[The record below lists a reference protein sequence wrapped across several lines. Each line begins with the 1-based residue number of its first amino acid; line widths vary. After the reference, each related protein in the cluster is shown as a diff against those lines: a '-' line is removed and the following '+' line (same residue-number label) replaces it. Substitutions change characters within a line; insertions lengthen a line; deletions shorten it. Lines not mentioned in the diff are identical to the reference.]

1 MGRLPRRGIAFIL
14 ILIIIFVTSGSMFT
28 APVFLSEYSPAPA
41 LILPGEPAYVRGHV
55 YRWNA
60 TNEASG
66 EWIPAAG
73 VDVRIFATD
82 ELISE
87 IVTANEEGI
96 FWAGQSYRSGQ
107 VLTLTIEG
115 QRFRAFIPYFPRG
128 IVELGDFFLDS

>member
-1 MGRLPRRGIAFIL
+1 MLV
-14 ILIIIFVTSGSMFT
+14 IIVTSGSMFT
-28 APVFLSEYSPAPA
+28 APVLLGEYSPAPA
-41 LILPGEPAYVRGHV
+41 LVIGGRPAVVRGHV

-60 TNEASG
+60 TDETSG
-66 EWIPAAG
+66 DWIPAVN

-87 IVTANEEGI
+87 IVTTDAEGV

-128 IVELGDFFLDS
+128 MVELGDFFLDS

>member
-1 MGRLPRRGIAFIL
+1 M
-14 ILIIIFVTSGSMFT
+14 TSGSMFT
-28 APVFLSEYSPAPA
+28 APVLFSEYSPAPA
-41 LILPGEPAYVRGHV
+41 LILRGQPAYVRGQV

-60 TNEASG
+60 SNEASG
-66 EWIPAAG
+66 EWIPAVG
-73 VDVRIFATD
+73 IDVRIFATD

-87 IVTANEEGI
+87 VVTTDDEGT
-96 FWAGQSYRSGQ
+96 FWAEQSYRSGQ

>member
-1 MGRLPRRGIAFIL
+1 MGRLPRRGIAFLL
-14 ILIIIFVTSGSMFT
+14 IVLIIFVTSGSMFT
-28 APVFLSEYSPAPA
+28 APVFFGEYSPAPA
-41 LILPGEPAYVRGHV
+41 LILRGEPAYVRGYV

-60 TNEASG
+60 TNETSG
-66 EWIPAAG
+66 EWIPASN
-73 VDVRIFATD
+73 VSVRIFATD

-87 IVTANEEGI
+87 IVTTDEEGA

-128 IVELGDFFLDS
+128 IVELGDFLLDT